1 MIYHFLCL
9 YNVNDDVNF
18 FFFPFLF
25 FFSSF
30 FRIRM
35 KNEHM
40 ERDLVLLRDRVL
52 NAKYNCLFLA
62 LALGVLPRGI
72 NNDSYKR
79 NTVKPASRI
88 YS

>member
-1 MIYHFLCL
+1 M
-9 YNVNDDVNF
+9 NF
-18 FFFPFLF
+18 FS
-25 FFSSF
+25 FFSFLSF
-30 FRIRM
+30 FRIRT

-62 LALGVLPRGI
+62 LALDVLPRGI

-79 NTVKPASRI
+79 NTVKPALSLGNVSRFI
-88 YS
+88 RIILEYFS

>member
-25 FFSSF
+25 FFLSF

-35 KNEHM
+35 KNERM